1 MSKKYKKSAFFNN
14 NIPDDIDTSEIE
26 YNPDSDDYVNNDEL
40 YKSVCKWKEDYTNN
54 GCKPTKIPDDIGLA
68 MMEVSRN
75 LIRRH
80 NFSMYTQ
87 DWKEEMIQEG
97 IEACVRNLKNF
108 DENRYKNVFIY
119 FSMACWCAFVQQ
131 MKKEKKN
138 NVIKYAYFIDNVQE
152 EYIPQMENQ
161 TDEDFI
167 QDIHNKVNDFDSTV
181 ERGKKK
187 KRNNKQQTEE
197 VEQNPFEFLDE
208 L

>member
-1 MSKKYKKSAFFNN
+1 MSKKYKKSTFFNSDN
-14 NIPDDIDTSEIE
+14 PEIDTSEIE
-26 YNPDSDDYVNNDEL
+26 VYNPDAENYVDNDKL
-40 YKSVCKWKEDYTNN
+40 YESVCKWKEEYIKNDR
-54 GCKPTKIPDDIGLA
+54 KPTKIPDDIGLA
-68 MMEVSRN
+68 MIEVSRN
-75 LIRRH
+75 LIKRH
-80 NFSMYTQ
+80 NFTKYSQ
-87 DWKEEMIQEG
+87 DWKEEMIEEG

-138 NVIKYAYFIDNVQE
+138 NAIKYAYFIDNVQE

-161 TDEDFI
+161 TDEEFI

-187 KRNNKQQTEE
+187 KRNNKQQVEE
-197 VEQNPFEFLDE
+197 VEQNPFEFLD
-208 L
+208 